1 MNSAGETRP
10 DVGGED
16 HGHRHRRMDSI
27 TKHWLPFLT
36 GLLGLVAAIIGVYAK
51 QTSAELDSV
60 NTKNEALEQTVD
72 SLQEENNSTTTTRG
86 VTTTTRGTTT
96 TTAPPIAPEVFR
108 ESGPS
113 PVVIQW
119 GRGFDLDSQAVNWG
133 IDSGVPDIVAKL
145 DNFERH
151 ITGGPGN
158 ATFSVVDAIPT
169 IDQCM
174 AMTVT
179 TSYTATAETVAGQLF
194 CVRTNEDRWGYVRIA
209 QISTDDR
216 TVSFDVLVWKLPTDP

>member
-1 MNSAGETRP
+1 
-10 DVGGED
+10 
-16 HGHRHRRMDSI
+16 MDSI

-36 GLLGLVAAIIGVYAK
+36 VLLGLVAAIIGVYAK

-60 NTKNEALEQTVD
+60 NTKNEVLEQTVD
-72 SLQEENNSTTTTRG
+72 SLFRRRTTGTTTTRG
-86 VTTTTRGTTT
+86 AATTTRGTTT
-96 TTAPPIAPEVFR
+96 TTAQPIAPEVFR
-108 ESGPS
+108 KSEGS

-133 IDSGVPDIVAKL
+133 IDSGVPDVVAKL

-158 ATFSVVDAIPT
+158 ATFSIVDAIPT

-209 QISTDDR
+209 QIHTEDR